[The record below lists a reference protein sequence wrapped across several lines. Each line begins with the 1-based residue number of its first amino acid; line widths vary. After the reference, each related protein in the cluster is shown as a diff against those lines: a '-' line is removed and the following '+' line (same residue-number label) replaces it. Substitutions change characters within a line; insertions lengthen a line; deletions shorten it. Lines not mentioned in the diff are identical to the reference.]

1 MGSSLGLKNLCSYRF
16 SLASQGAC
24 AQVRVKL
31 VPESSRNQEWSDDCH
46 PEKSKS
52 EVNSKHLQNRIIL
65 ENLIFDAAVL
75 QVLVDCDDL
84 Y

>member
-1 MGSSLGLKNLCSYRF
+1 LWYISSYEFARMTGSSLGLRNLCSYRF

-31 VPESSRNQEWSDDCH
+31 VPEHLRIVEIEPKERFPQAALAIQE
-46 PEKSKS
+46 
-52 EVNSKHLQNRIIL
+52 
-65 ENLIFDAAVL
+65 
-75 QVLVDCDDL
+75 